1 MGWFAIRHVVKNADA
16 YEERITLWES
26 GSFAEAIARAES
38 EVAEYASLWETG
50 EAEPLSLYQSFE
62 LDGAP
67 RDGAEVFSLCR
78 RSQLLPDA
86 YLDSFFSTGSE
97 LEQNIDQ

>member
-1 MGWFAIRHVVKNADA
+1 MGWFAVRHILSNADA
-16 YEERITLWES
+16 YEERITLWEA
-26 GSFAEAIARAES
+26 GSAKEAIARAES
-38 EVAEYASLWETG
+38 EAAEYASLWEAG
-50 EAEPLSLYQSFE
+50 EAEPLSLFQSFE

-67 RDGAEVFSLCR
+67 RDGAEVFSLIR

-97 LEQNIDQ
+97 LQQSIDQ